1 AKRPRHLPEPLPRL
15 QTLFPLYTIACPKSV
30 VNYVVRGNLSIPQPE
45 RPIEDTQHPIPG
57 LIHRAA
63 SQPQTPAD
71 LVPGPAL
78 AIAQPHK
85 LPVSWR
91 ETPEHPTNDCGIR
104 KHLTM
109 LGDPPLLGGFMRPSG
124 RCPALVCSAYSRRWV
139 LQAREKVAV
148 EFSLDHPDSL
158 AVRHGSH
165 PPARSPTPNA
175 ELSFGTPLRA
185 DRAGEAFSRR
195 RAAPMGSPAHRRT
208 LARARLPFP
217 QPSRNSKSHSMA
229 SIAKATTATA
239 RTAITARAMT
249 ELCATISTSITASA
263 VNGTFTPP
271 HRMPTSHFY
280 RESSG
285 MCRTLIRSTS
295 EGRPG

>member
-1 AKRPRHLPEPLPRL
+1 MAPLSGGSLISSARISRGSAHTRPTPKRERAPASTGAHCAL
-15 QTLFPLYTIACPKSV
+15 QTLIPVYTIARPKPA

-109 LGDPPLLGGFMRPSG
+109 LGDP
-124 RCPALVCSAYSRRWV
+124 
-139 LQAREKVAV
+139 
-148 EFSLDHPDSL
+148 
-158 AVRHGSH
+158 
-165 PPARSPTPNA
+165 
-175 ELSFGTPLRA
+175 
-185 DRAGEAFSRR
+185 
-195 RAAPMGSPAHRRT
+195 
-208 LARARLPFP
+208 
-217 QPSRNSKSHSMA
+217 
-229 SIAKATTATA
+229 
-239 RTAITARAMT
+239 
-249 ELCATISTSITASA
+249 
-263 VNGTFTPP
+263 
-271 HRMPTSHFY
+271 
-280 RESSG
+280 
-285 MCRTLIRSTS
+285 
-295 EGRPG
+295 

>member
-109 LGDPPLLGGFMRPSG
+109 LGDPPLLGGFVRPSG
-124 RCPALVCSAYSRRWV
+124 RCPALVCSAYCRRWV
-139 LQAREKVAV
+139 LKAREKVAV
-148 EFSLDHPDSL
+148 EFSLNHPDGL

-175 ELSFGTPLRA
+175 ELSFGAPLRA
-185 DRAGEAFSRR
+185 ARAGAAFSRQLISSPTSRSLRKASRASRLSRDASKLATFPRDRSASNAR
-195 RAAPMGSPAHRRT
+195 RANTAAAMKASRYVRHASHAP
-208 LARARLPFP
+208 
-217 QPSRNSKSHSMA
+217 
-229 SIAKATTATA
+229 KA
-239 RTAITARAMT
+239 
-249 ELCATISTSITASA
+249 LTASMR
-263 VNGTFTPP
+263 P
-271 HRMPTSHFY
+271 
-280 RESSG
+280 SSASL
-285 MCRTLIRSTS
+285 RRPALISSNSST
-295 EGRPG
+295 